1 MYDHARLG
9 EFEEAVALMTAQS
22 WRAVD
27 DCVAALS
34 LLVTALLKEPL
45 TVQTEVHFPT
55 VVACI
60 IHM

>member
-1 MYDHARLG
+1 
-9 EFEEAVALMTAQS
+9 MTAQS

-27 DCVAALS
+27 DCVAALT

-45 TVQTEVHFPT
+45 TVQTEVIVPAVF
-55 VVACI
+55 VCN